1 MLVDMDEKGSFP
13 DISFPEGIMPESKS
27 VIMIIHD
34 PRWYSGVFE
43 KDEIL
48 ESFACCDFPANLS
61 FDNSF
66 FSNLHIPH
74 ISLYKTWYDYRSVI
88 TFIEIEAIV
97 GDGRR
102 NDARSKIHAPIIVWN

>member
-1 MLVDMDEKGSFP
+1 MLVDMHEQTSLL

-88 TFIEIEAIV
+88 TLIEIEAIV
-97 GDGRR
+97 GNWG
-102 NDARSKIHAPIIVWN
+102 